1 MPHYACEELTKD
13 AVTST
18 PRFQLMKLKHEK
30 SEKACKLEMHQM
42 EKSTRFYKALSLH
55 ISQKAII
62 VIVSLLFKS
71 KDIQEIIVGKCSIIL
86 YN

>member
-1 MPHYACEELTKD
+1 
-13 AVTST
+13 
-18 PRFQLMKLKHEK
+18 MKLKHEK

-62 VIVSLLFKS
+62 VIVSLLF
-71 KDIQEIIVGKCSIIL
+71 
-86 YN
+86 